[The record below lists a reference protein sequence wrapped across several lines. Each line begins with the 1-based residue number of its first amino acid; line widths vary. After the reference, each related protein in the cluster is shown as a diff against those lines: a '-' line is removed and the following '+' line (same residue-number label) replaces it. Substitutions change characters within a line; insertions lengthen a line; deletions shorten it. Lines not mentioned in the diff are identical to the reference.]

1 MEKIWIYI
9 VTWCIMGIS
18 YSGTDEFGRNVCGF
32 STEMYDCGKEKKFI
46 ERDSAMAFYARA
58 KREESNVFSDGK
70 LWGVKIDSAYL
81 EVEIV
86 VDSVYPGCCDII
98 DGND

>member
-9 VTWCIMGIS
+9 VTWCIMGIGFHRVT
-18 YSGTDEFGRNVCGF
+18 YDEFGRIGSVNLGY
-32 STEMYDCGKEKKFI
+32 TEMYDCGREKRFI
-46 ERDSAMAFYARA
+46 DRDSAMAFYTRA

-81 EVEIV
+81 EVYTPI
-86 VDSVYPGCCDII
+86 S
-98 DGND
+98 